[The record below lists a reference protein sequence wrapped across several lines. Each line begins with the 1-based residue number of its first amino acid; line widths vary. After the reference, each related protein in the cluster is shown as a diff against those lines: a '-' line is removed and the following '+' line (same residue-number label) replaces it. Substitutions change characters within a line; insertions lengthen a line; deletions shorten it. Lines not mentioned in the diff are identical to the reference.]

1 MLIGAAKKK
10 SGERFDRRKLK
21 GGRSAP
27 PRLNNCKSL
36 LLVNFG

>member
-27 PRLNNCKSL
+27 PP
-36 LLVNFG
+36 FE